1 MIIQVLLVAGL
12 VVALVYALAQRRR
25 SHWVAGAIGLASVAG
40 IVLVL
45 QPEQANQLARAV
57 GVGRGADLILYC
69 WIVISLVASLNLHL
83 RIQRLQGDLTVL
95 ARQLAVLS
103 PTPPSTAT
111 IPLPQHATANQ
122 YTSRDHW
129 TAP

>member
-25 SHWVAGAIGLASVAG
+25 SRWVAGAIGLASVAG

-83 RIQRLQGDLTVL
+83 RVQRLQDDLTVL
-95 ARQLAVLS
+95 ARELALIS
-103 PTPPSTAT
+103 PTPPSTAVT
-111 IPLPQHATANQ
+111 IPSPHQATATEQNPH
-122 YTSRDHW
+122 DC
-129 TAP
+129 

>member
-12 VVALVYALAQRRR
+12 VVALVYALAQWRR
-25 SHWVAGAIGLASVAG
+25 SRWVAGAIGLASVAG
-40 IVLVL
+40 ILLVL
-45 QPEQANQLARAV
+45 QPEQANHLARAV

-95 ARQLAVLS
+95 TRELAVLS
-103 PTPPSTAT
+103 AKPPSAASV
-111 IPLPQHATANQ
+111 PSSKHAAVTEHTLLN
-122 YTSRDHW
+122 R
-129 TAP
+129 

>member
-12 VVALVYALAQRRR
+12 MVALVYALAQRQR
-25 SHWVAGAIGLASVAG
+25 SRWVAGAIGLASVAG

-45 QPEQANQLARAV
+45 HPEQANQLARAV

-95 ARQLAVLS
+95 ARELALLS
-103 PTPPSTAT
+103 PTPPGTAT
-111 IPLPQHATANQ
+111 IPLPHRATA
-122 YTSRDHW
+122 TTPFSSEH
-129 TAP
+129 